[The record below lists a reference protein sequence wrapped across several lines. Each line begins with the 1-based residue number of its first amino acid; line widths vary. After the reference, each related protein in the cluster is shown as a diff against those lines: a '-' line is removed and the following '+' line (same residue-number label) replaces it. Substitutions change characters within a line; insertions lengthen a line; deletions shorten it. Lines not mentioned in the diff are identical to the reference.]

1 MAKTICLIQYT
12 KKEQM
17 QKKNDGKNG
26 KVLYKLMNN
35 AVRGKAMEK
44 CSRDTQKQF

>member
-1 MAKTICLIQYT
+1 MSNSIH
-12 KKEQM
+12 KKRTDAE
-17 QKKNDGKNG
+17 KNDGKNG
-26 KVLYKLMNN
+26 KVWYKLMNN